1 MSPGNI
7 SCLCIS
13 GRSTS
18 KHVDLIVKGS
28 CTKSQFPVC
37 RTCGHI
43 KCCRDENHP
52 CTVQCHCAGKLREAD
67 VVADHDTHFP
77 KFSIKHGS
85 MISRS
90 QSIRFLEMLAIFY
103 IDIKEMSFS
112 VLTNLFSI
120 SVKNIRSVVNLSH
133 IICFRHGT
141 CDQINMILSGIIRHC
156 LPGWTTFFFCIN
168 WKIFGLIRTA
178 EHLRK
183 NYKVRIFRLYFFYIS
198 AGSTDILY
206 FIFYCGHLNCC
217 YFHMRPLLSFIY
229 YSRKKSHRQSYI
241 RVASNIFICY
251 IKNKPKHICFYQR

>member
-1 MSPGNI
+1 
-7 SCLCIS
+7 
-13 GRSTS
+13 
-18 KHVDLIVKGS
+18 
-28 CTKSQFPVC
+28 
-37 RTCGHI
+37 
-43 KCCRDENHP
+43 
-52 CTVQCHCAGKLREAD
+52 
-67 VVADHDTHFP
+67 
-77 KFSIKHGS
+77 
-85 MISRS
+85 
-90 QSIRFLEMLAIFY
+90 
-103 IDIKEMSFS
+103 MSFS

-120 SVKNIRSVVNLSH
+120 SVKNISSVVNLSH

-156 LPGWTTFFFCIN
+156 LPGWATFFFCIN
-168 WKIFGLIRTA
+168 WKIFGLIRTT

-206 FIFYCGHLNCC
+206 FIFYCRHLNCC

-241 RVASNIFICY
+241 KVASNIFICY